1 MKPEQLQN
9 LTLSDLEKLLLHQK
23 KILDFTLRY
32 EQLLLQEGSRNQLEQ
47 TRNEALDKMSLLLT
61 EIAKRKS

>member
-9 LTLSDLEKLLLHQK
+9 LSLSDLEKLLLHQK
-23 KILDFTLRY
+23 KILDFTLQY

-47 TRNEALDKMSLLLT
+47 TQNEALDKMSLLFT

>member
-9 LTLSDLEKLLLHQK
+9 LSLSDLEKLLLHQK
-23 KILDFTLRY
+23 KILDFTLQY

-47 TRNEALDKMSLLLT
+47 TRNEALDKMSLLFT